1 MRTKNILNLIFFRD
15 IIKLYKSL
23 IIFFKACAK
32 TKKKNSSSIKQ
43 QNQVTKGAQF
53 SICYSTRKCKTK
65 ILKKI
70 CPNTNMLSQSQM
82 QETAEDST
90 ALIMNI
96 IASSINH
103 SREEILHPSSVV
115 AHLFLSLFILYHL
128 NGHGHILS
136 NISLTQY
143 ILFL

>member
-1 MRTKNILNLIFFRD
+1 M
-15 IIKLYKSL
+15 S
-23 IIFFKACAK
+23 IFFKACAK
-32 TKKKNSSSIKQ
+32 TKQKTSSSIKQ

-65 ILKKI
+65 ILKKN

-82 QETAEDST
+82 QEAAEDST

-115 AHLFLSLFILYHL
+115 ACLFLSL
-128 NGHGHILS
+128 
-136 NISLTQY
+136 SLFSITSMAMAIFCQTFPLHSIY
-143 ILFL
+143 FFCRLGNFYNRKVEEMDYVLDI